1 MISFHSSVLCHIDD
15 VLAVPPDLDNPVL
28 VHNASRS
35 LGFVN
40 ERIQDS
46 VYLCEN
52 IIVARKYVADD
63 SGIDYSLQPV
73 FFQIVCVKVVMCLHI
88 KYIIDRDNSPEVQII
103 SVVKVA
109 VQPDKL
115 QLPVIIC
122 VPIAEDVVTRGI
134 QPSGLFVEI

>member
-28 VHNASRS
+28 VHNACRC
-35 LGFVN
+35 LGLVN
-40 ERIQDS
+40 ERVQNS

-52 IIVARKYVADD
+52 VVAVWKYVADD

-73 FFQIVCVKVVMCLHI
+73 FLQIVCVKVVVSLHI

-109 VQPDKL
+109 VQLDKL
-115 QLPVIIC
+115 QLPVIVC
-122 VPIAEDVVTRGI
+122 VPIAEAVV
-134 QPSGLFVEI
+134 S